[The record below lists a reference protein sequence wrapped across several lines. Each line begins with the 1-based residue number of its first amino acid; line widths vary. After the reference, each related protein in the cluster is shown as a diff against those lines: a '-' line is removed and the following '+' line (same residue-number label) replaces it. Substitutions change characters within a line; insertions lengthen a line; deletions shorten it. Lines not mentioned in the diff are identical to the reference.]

1 MAEYERRSVVGLEVR
16 QGGGQPSRLRGYA
29 AVFNSQSLDL
39 GGFVEIIRPGAFTRS
54 LKDTDVFAFV
64 EHDPAQ
70 IIGRRSAGT
79 LVIGE
84 DAHGLHVEITP
95 IKPRAREH
103 VIENVGVGHLDAMS
117 FAFRVPPDGDQ
128 WDLKA
133 TPPRRELLQVNLRE
147 VSVVAMP
154 AYPATEVAMRSLEV
168 VRSQAGKYPRGRT
181 VAERLAWA
189 TAHAR

>member
-1 MAEYERRSVVGLEVR
+1 MAEYERRAVVGLEVR

-95 IKPRAREH
+95 IKTRVSED
-103 VIENVGVGHLDAMS
+103 VIENVRVGHLDAMS
-117 FAFRVPPDGDQ
+117 FAFRIPPDGDQ

-133 TPPRRELLQVNLRE
+133 TPPRRELLHVDLRE

-154 AYPATEVAMRSLEV
+154 AYPATEVAMRSLEAI
-168 VRSQAGKYPRGRT
+168 RSQAGKYPRGRT
-181 VAERLAWA
+181 VAERRAWA

>member
-1 MAEYERRSVVGLEVR
+1 MGEYEIRTVIGLEVR

-39 GGFVEIIRPGAFTRS
+39 GGLVEILRPGSSARS
-54 LKDTDVFAFV
+54 FKVTDVFAFV

-95 IKPRAREH
+95 IKTRASED
-103 VIENVGVGHLDAMS
+103 VIENVRVGHLDAMS

-154 AYPATEVAMRSLEV
+154 AYPATEVAMRSLEALW
-168 VRSQAGKYPRGRT
+168 SQAGKYPRGRT
-181 VAERLAWA
+181 VAERRAWA
-189 TAHAR
+189 TAHGR